1 MKSLLRQI
9 EIQANLVEIMENS
22 KYRID
27 PLSIRV
33 ERELLLTLIN
43 IQKDIESIGE

>member
-1 MKSLLRQI
+1 MESLKRQI
-9 EIQANLVEIMENS
+9 EIQANLVAIMENA
-22 KYRID
+22 KGID

-43 IQKDIESIGE
+43 ISIDIDKIGE

>member
-1 MKSLLRQI
+1 MKSLKRQI
-9 EIQANLVEIMENS
+9 ELQADLVEIMENS
-22 KYRID
+22 KCRID

-43 IQKDIESIGE
+43 ISIDINSI

>member
-1 MKSLLRQI
+1 MKSLKRQI
-9 EIQANLVEIMENS
+9 EIQADLVAIMENS

-43 IQKDIESIGE
+43 ISIDVDKIGE

>member
-1 MKSLLRQI
+1 MNSLKRQI

-22 KYRID
+22 KCRID

-43 IQKDIESIGE
+43 ILIDVDSI

>member
-1 MKSLLRQI
+1 MKSLKRQI
-9 EIQANLVEIMENS
+9 KTQANLLAIMENT
-22 KYRID
+22 KGVD

-43 IQKDIESIGE
+43 ISNDIDKIGE